1 MSCYYWFFV
10 LSYIKKG
17 VDTIINIST
26 INLFLKDAFKNLR
39 RNYIISISCIAI
51 LTATLFILGIFIL
64 IILNLRIGIIDANS
78 KFKINVLLKDNIKI
92 SDQQNLFNRIKATND
107 VTYIMLVN
115 NTSSLPSSILVEVN
129 KPSDMPNI
137 ISRINKL
144 QGVHEI
150 KYSKNTPNRI
160 LIISKIIKYIG
171 IVLFLILIVTSLF
184 LVENIIKLSIY
195 PRHNE
200 INIMHC
206 LGATDWFIRWSFIFE
221 GIIIGF
227 CGAVF
232 SIVGIYLLYSFIYN
246 QFNTTLSAVS
256 INFIHPCFIFTSLSW
271 TFILIGTLIAALG
284 NIFVIRKFL

>member
-1 MSCYYWFFV
+1 M
-10 LSYIKKG
+10 
-17 VDTIINIST
+17 
-26 INLFLKDAFKNLR
+26 
-39 RNYIISISCIAI
+39 
-51 LTATLFILGIFIL
+51 
-64 IILNLRIGIIDANS
+64 
-78 KFKINVLLKDNIKI
+78 LLKDNIKI
-92 SDQQNLFNRIKATND
+92 SDQQNLFNRIKATNG

-129 KPSDMPNI
+129 EPSDMPNI

-171 IVLFLILIVTSLF
+171 IVLFLILIVASLF

-200 INIMHC
+200 IDIMQF
-206 LGATDWFIRWSFIFE
+206 LGATDWFIRWPFIFE

-227 CGAVF
+227 LGAVF
-232 SIVGIYLLYSFIYN
+232 SLVGIYLLYSFIYN
-246 QFNTTLSAVS
+246 QLNITLSAVS
-256 INFIHPCFIFTSLSW
+256 ISFIHPCFIFTSLSW
-271 TFILIGTLIAALG
+271 TFILIGTIIAALA